1 MKEHP
6 LSVARVFYFGKKRNG
21 ILNNYTKGQQML
33 AEKKLQNELAKP
45 DRIKKETEFAEE
57 HKEDSD
63 EALIDYIAALKMKR
77 GKRFDRYT
85 FIGYR
90 YAMERFG
97 TWSKMIYLV
106 NRRIEEIRNEPID
119 S

>member
-1 MKEHP
+1 MH
-6 LSVARVFYFGKKRNG
+6 AFFVFGQKRKKA
-21 ILNNYTKGQQML
+21 LNNYTKGQQML

-45 DRIKKETEFAEE
+45 DRIKKEAEFAEE

-63 EALIDYIAALKMKR
+63 EELIRYIALLKMKR

-85 FIGYR
+85 FIGYQ

-106 NRRIEEIRNEPID
+106 NQRIDAIKQANTD

>member
-1 MKEHP
+1 M
-6 LSVARVFYFGKKRNG
+6 S
-21 ILNNYTKGQQML
+21 NYTKGQQIL

-45 DRIKKETEFAEE
+45 DRIKKEAEFTEL
-57 HKEDSD
+57 HKKDSD
-63 EALIDYIAALKMKR
+63 EELIDYIALLKMKR

-85 FIGYR
+85 FIGYQQ
-90 YAMERFG
+90 AMERFG

-106 NRRIEEIRNEPID
+106 NRRIEEIKQENSD

>member
-1 MKEHP
+1 M
-6 LSVARVFYFGKKRNG
+6 S
-21 ILNNYTKGQQML
+21 NYTKGQQIL

-45 DRIKKETEFAEE
+45 DRIKKEAEFAERYRE
-57 HKEDSD
+57 ESD
-63 EALIDYIAALKMKR
+63 EVLIDHIASLKMKR

-85 FIGYR
+85 FIGYQH
-90 YAMERFG
+90 AMERFG

-106 NRRIEEIRNEPID
+106 NQRIEEIRQENTD